1 MSEPYDDIQDM
12 LGSGEQDFLED
23 QYGCY
28 ENFMASYG
36 LKPWED
42 DDMDVGF
49 ELIHQFAEER
59 QDANQPPPLEE
70 IPRDIKQE
78 GNVSEVKAES
88 QASQMDVEED
98 ASRPTRS
105 SSSPFV
111 LRPLTPSSNL
121 NKQSN
126 MPATNALQPPLTN
139 KERKILKSGFGDW
152 TNFCASYGLKPWDRD
167 DAAEAK
173 AILEAMARQGEE

>member
-98 ASRPTRS
+98 
-105 SSSPFV
+105 V
-111 LRPLTPSSNL
+111 KPSVKN
-121 NKQSN
+121 
-126 MPATNALQPPLTN
+126 
-139 KERKILKSGFGDW
+139 
-152 TNFCASYGLKPWDRD
+152 
-167 DAAEAK
+167 
-173 AILEAMARQGEE
+173 EEEETSL

>member
-98 ASRPTRS
+98 VKPLVGL
-105 SSSPFV
+105 SPNS
-111 LRPLTPSSNL
+111 LILITLCPPSSHPVVEP
-121 NKQSN
+121 Q
-126 MPATNALQPPLTN
+126 QEPPLTN